1 MSAFRQDYIIL
12 NYFKVMRRVAVFQWL
27 AEKENISILIIWLL
41 TLIGL
46 LGIGM
51 GYGDWFLPKT
61 IFNQLVGVALL
72 IWNFPLKKGWKSMA
86 IWSSVYLIG
95 MTAEIIGVNTG
106 ILFGDYSYGHN
117 LGPTIVGVPPL
128 IGFNWLVLTFLTGT
142 IAKRFM
148 PNHWLAIIGGAFLMV
163 GLDFFM
169 EPTAPIFDF
178 WHWQGGIAP
187 LKNYIHWFLVALLL
201 QVIVVNDLPEKKQP
215 LPMHHFISQLL
226 FFIFFYFLYTF

>member
-1 MSAFRQDYIIL
+1 MFAFRQDYIIL

-72 IWNFPLKKGWKSMA
+72 IWNFPLKRGWKSMA

-148 PNHWLAIIGGAFLMV
+148 PNYWLAIIGGAFLMV

-178 WHWQGGIAP
+178 WHWQGGVAP